1 MIIGIGARRGV
12 NKEEVISAIESALA
26 EVGKNIGDIDM
37 FASSKIKENEAGLLE
52 AVTLLGKEIKF
63 LSDDE
68 INHYDAPSG
77 SQANRFGLTGV
88 AEPSALALSKKKE
101 LILRKKVYGR
111 ITIAIAE

>member
-1 MIIGIGARRGV
+1 MQRCLI
-12 NKEEVISAIESALA
+12 L
-26 EVGKNIGDIDM
+26 
-37 FASSKIKENEAGLLE
+37 SSIVLSPTGLLE
-52 AVTLLGKEIKF
+52 AVNVLGKEIKF
-63 LSDDE
+63 LSEEE
-68 INHYDAPSG
+68 INLYDAPSG

>member
-1 MIIGIGARRGV
+1 MSHLCDPIFHHV
-12 NKEEVISAIESALA
+12 
-26 EVGKNIGDIDM
+26 DIYKYWGT
-37 FASSKIKENEAGLLE
+37 FFPERLRLLE
-52 AVTLLGKEIKF
+52 AVNVLGKEIKF
-63 LSDDE
+63 LSEEE
-68 INHYDAPSG
+68 INLYDAPSG

>member
-26 EVGKNIGDIDM
+26 EVGKNIDDVDM
-37 FASSKIKENEAGLLE
+37 LASSKLKENESGLLE
-52 AVTLLGKEIKF
+52 AVTILGKDIKF
-63 LSDDE
+63 LSEDE
-68 INHYDAPSG
+68 INLYDAPSG